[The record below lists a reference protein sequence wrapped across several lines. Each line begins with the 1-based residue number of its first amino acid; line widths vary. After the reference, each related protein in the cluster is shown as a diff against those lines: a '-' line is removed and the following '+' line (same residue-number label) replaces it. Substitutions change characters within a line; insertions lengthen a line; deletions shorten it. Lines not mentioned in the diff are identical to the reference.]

1 MTPKEYALNLMKRF
15 KTNDPFKFA
24 EMLNVILVVAPLIGI
39 NGFYQYHKRNHIIYL
54 NETLEY
60 FETFFVLA
68 HELGHLIMH
77 REKNAFFLDSRI
89 ISSRCKY
96 ERQAN
101 SFAVEMLMSDKLIRE
116 EEGRSIYDIARMVGV
131 PSEFVDLKKFT
142 P

>member
-1 MTPKEYALNLMKRF
+1 MTPKEHALNLMRRCKSD
-15 KTNDPFKFA
+15 DPFKIA

-39 NGFYQYHKRNHIIYL
+39 HGFYQYHKRNHIIYL
-54 NETLEY
+54 NEALEY
-60 FETFFVLA
+60 FETLFVLS

-101 SFAVEMLMSDKLIRE
+101 AFAVEMRIPDKLIRE
-116 EEGRSIYDIARMVGV
+116 EEDRSIYDIARMVGV
-131 PSEFVDLKKFT
+131 PVKFADLKKFT